1 MKNICQEALVPF
13 HNICGF
19 SEGQSHFNGQT
30 FLRFP
35 LRTKASKLSN
45 EVYTID
51 KLRKLLKP
59 LKEEAKYLL
68 LFLRSVYSIEVF
80 EISS

>member
-1 MKNICQEALVPF
+1 MDTQEQIWRGESGKGFYLTSRSTYSF
-13 HNICGF
+13 SNICGF
-19 SEGQSHFNGQT
+19 SKGQSCFDGQT

-35 LRTKASKLSN
+35 LRTKASKLFN

-59 LKEEAKYLL
+59 LKEE
-68 LFLRSVYSIEVF
+68 
-80 EISS
+80 